1 MRIFLTGGTG
11 FIGSNLLNYFAKKNV
26 DVTALKR
33 TFESK
38 TKLYLKK
45 EPNWVIGSFNSVEKK
60 HLSDQDILVHLA
72 AHTAQPPYDNLQ
84 NCILNNVVYPLNL
97 FDKAY
102 DAGVRKFLIAGS
114 CFEYGLT
121 ANQYD
126 QIPPNAS
133 LLPTDTY
140 PASKAMASIAFIQWA
155 LEKKVSLSIE
165 RIFYVFGEGENRT
178 RFYQLLK
185 QAAISGKDFE
195 ISKGEQIRDISE
207 VKTVIKKLFFECQE
221 IHKRDNFDVRINNI
235 GSGKN
240 LSLKKFAKKL
250 WHDFDAKGHLK
261 IGTLPYRKNE
271 IMRYVPELKES
282 FIISDYD
289 R

>member
-155 LEKKVSLSIE
+155 LEKKVSLKIL
-165 RIFYVFGEGENRT
+165 RLFQIFGDGELKSRLWPSLKEKALKGENFQMT
-178 RFYQLLK
+178 
-185 QAAISGKDFE
+185 D
-195 ISKGEQIRDISE
+195 GEQIRDFCMVDQIVKIILEESLNIKEKRIS
-207 VKTVIKKLFFECQE
+207 IK
-221 IHKRDNFDVRINNI
+221 NI
-235 GSGKN
+235 GSGRPRK
-240 LSLKKFAKKL
+240 LK
-250 WHDFDAKGHLK
+250 DFVFEAWEGLNAKGK
-261 IGTLPYRKNE
+261 IELGAIPYRHNE
-271 IMRYVPELKES
+271 VMRYVPEIDRE
-282 FIISDYD
+282 FIIN
-289 R
+289 